1 MKIKK
6 RHIILF
12 VAPSFLLFCLVFLI
26 PLIMVFTTS
35 FFQWRSG
42 LELKFI
48 GFKNFISGISD
59 PNMIKAFINTTI
71 WIILQ
76 STVHVL
82 IGVVLAF
89 ILSKKFKGWKIFRTV
104 VMIPN
109 VISMAALAVIF
120 LNLFSPQIGLVNSTI
135 SAIIGK
141 PFQWNWFFSV
151 ETSFLTVTLTWILYA
166 GLISTLV
173 LAGIFAVPID
183 LINSAKLDGATTWQ
197 INLKIIIPMIRHIL
211 GTCVIIAAT
220 SMLREFELIFLT
232 TNGGPGNTTLNL
244 PLYLYKTSLIDNNY
258 GYANMMGVVLI
269 VLGVLIVAGI
279 NKIFKMGEMDS

>member
-1 MKIKK
+1 
-6 RHIILF
+6 
-12 VAPSFLLFCLVFLI
+12 
-26 PLIMVFTTS
+26 MV
-35 FFQWRSG
+35 
-42 LELKFI
+42 
-48 GFKNFISGISD
+48 
-59 PNMIKAFINTTI
+59 I